1 MKCRSYLIIQNAG
14 CIKWHSPG
22 QIGRLASAA
31 FALEN
36 QRLLIIFKGIRFGP
50 LVHCLVLPFTKTA
63 SCNITIRNLIFAINS
78 SSRLRLSS
86 ILHTSN
92 IGKWVRKSIAVV
104 IDSSIDT
111 LFSLLSIRLLSET
124 SFNAISDVKRMVAS

>member
-63 SCNITIRNLIFAINS
+63 SCNITIRNLIFAINRPS

-86 ILHTSN
+86 ILLTS
-92 IGKWVRKSIAVV
+92 KWVRKSIAVV

>member
-86 ILHTSN
+86 ILLTS
-92 IGKWVRKSIAVV
+92 KWVRKSIAVV

>member
-50 LVHCLVLPFTKTA
+50 LVHCLVLPFTKTV

-86 ILHTSN
+86 ILHTS
-92 IGKWVRKSIAVV
+92 KWVRKSIAVV